1 MDNEKDSSKKL
12 LFLEPVNNES
22 DEEELLRRLIAKLEA
37 TGFKIINRKEE
48 QSDEI

>member
-22 DEEELLRRLIAKLEA
+22 DEEELLRRLIARLEA
-37 TGFKIINRKEE
+37 LGFNIINRQEE

>member
-22 DEEELLRRLIAKLEA
+22 DEEELLSRLIAKLEA
-37 TGFKIINRKEE
+37 TGFKIINRQEE

>member
-1 MDNEKDSSKKL
+1 MENEKDTSKKL

-22 DEEELLRRLIAKLEA
+22 DEEELLRRLIARLESLD
-37 TGFKIINRKEE
+37 FNIINRQEE

>member
-1 MDNEKDSSKKL
+1 MENEKDTSKKL

-22 DEEELLRRLIAKLEA
+22 GEEELLRRLIARLEA
-37 TGFKIINRKEE
+37 LGFNITNRQEG